1 MNILEIGNSLQSRYI
16 RETKFLSN
24 TYFLDADIL
33 IIDLDAVFMEFY
45 DLFVHDGITDKI
57 VRVDTYTKFLEQVEG
72 RKEELHKY
80 FKGGGN
86 LLLFHSDRSLKKFK
100 IKDGE
105 TTTEN
110 EFDFLTIFG
119 LTEKEFSTKEVTGHN
134 TTNDDSYDVF
144 FAEFYPT
151 YEVVYT
157 KYRGR
162 PIASVTKTNEAV
174 ALRIPF
180 EKGNIVI
187 LPKIELTY
195 EDGEDDEYRFHRF
208 CRALEGIDGILKEQK
223 ADTTEVKLPEWVKG
237 YHIGNEKQEIE
248 LLDDLLKEAEEIYER
263 IELQE
268 TKLKE
273 YDQLKMLL
281 FESGKNL
288 EAMVE
293 KIFDAFGYE
302 ILESVANRDD
312 VIIKYND
319 EIAVIEVKG
328 VNGSSGEKQAAQ
340 LEKWVSEYTID
351 HGVVPKGI
359 LIVNAFRDKPLDER
373 TEKSFPEQMLKFSKR
388 RDHCLLT
395 TTQLLDLYLSFTNAD
410 VTFEQIHAILFKTIG
425 VVDQDIT
432 MIKKND
438 VE

>member
-1 MNILEIGNSLQSRYI
+1 MNILEIGNSLQSSYTSK
-16 RETKFLSN
+16 TKFLSN
-24 TYFLDADIL
+24 SYFLDADIL

-45 DLFVHDGITDKI
+45 ELFVHDGITDKI
-57 VRVDTYTKFLEQVEG
+57 VREDTNAKFLEQIEG

-86 LLLFHSDRSLKKFK
+86 LLLFQSDRSLKKFK

-105 TTTEN
+105 TITES
-110 EFDFLTIFG
+110 EFDFLTIFDLKEKDF
-119 LTEKEFSTKEVTGHN
+119 LTKKVTGHN
-134 TTNDDSYDVF
+134 ITNDDSYDVF
-144 FAEFYPT
+144 FSEFYPT
-151 YEVVYT
+151 YEVVYN
-157 KYRGR
+157 KYKGR
-162 PIASVTKTNEAV
+162 PIAGVSKTNEAV
-174 ALRIPF
+174 ALCVPV

-195 EDGEDDEYRFHRF
+195 EDGEDDEYRFGRLY
-208 CRALEGIDGILKEQK
+208 RALDGIDDVLKEQK
-223 ADTTEVKLPEWVKG
+223 ADTAEVNLPEWVKG

-248 LLDDLLKEAEEIYER
+248 LLDDLLKEAEEIYQR

-302 ILESVANRDD
+302 ILAPVANRDD
-312 VIIKYND
+312 VIIKYNN

-351 HGVVPKGI
+351 HGIVPKGI
-359 LIVNAFRDKPLDER
+359 LIVNAFRDKPLEER

-395 TTQLLDLYLSFTNAD
+395 TTQLLNLYLSFTNAD
-410 VTFEQIHAILFKTIG
+410 VTLEQVHAILFKTIG
-425 VVDQDIT
+425 EVDQNIT
-432 MIKKND
+432 MIKKNE